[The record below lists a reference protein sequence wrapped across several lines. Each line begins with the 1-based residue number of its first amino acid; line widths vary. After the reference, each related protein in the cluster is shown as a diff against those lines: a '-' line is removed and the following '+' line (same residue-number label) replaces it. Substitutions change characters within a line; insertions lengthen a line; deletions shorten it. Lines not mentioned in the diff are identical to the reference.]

1 MKAVKR
7 RHYAATLVTM
17 LSTALAVTVGF
28 AWNSAVQALNHVF
41 FQDPRHEVLASF
53 LWAGGVT
60 IVAVLLIELIGGE
73 VPRELP
79 DVPES
84 TT

>member
-1 MKAVKR
+1 MKAAKR
-7 RHYAATLVTM
+7 RRYAATLITM
-17 LSTALAVTVGF
+17 LSTAFAVTVGF

-41 FQDPRHEVLASF
+41 FQDPRHEVLAAF
-53 LWAGGVT
+53 CWAGGVT

-73 VPRELP
+73 APQELP

-84 TT
+84 S